1 MFCSTCFGGTI
12 CPSSRA
18 QSSNCYVVVEITFY
32 NHVAVRLA
40 CTNIPND
47 WYSLVD
53 TALDDE
59 QRVRPKHEEQNKKN
73 KDYL

>member
-1 MFCSTCFGGTI
+1 M
-12 CPSSRA
+12 
-18 QSSNCYVVVEITFY
+18 TFY